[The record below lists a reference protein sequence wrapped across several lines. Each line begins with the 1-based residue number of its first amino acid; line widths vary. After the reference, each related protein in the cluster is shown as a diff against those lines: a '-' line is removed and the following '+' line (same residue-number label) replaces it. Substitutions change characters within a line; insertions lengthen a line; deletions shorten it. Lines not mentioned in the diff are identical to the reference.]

1 MWRLL
6 RELSIRS
13 SIPKQTVF
21 ASIGCCD
28 GKAML
33 WQGAGNTAQQSH
45 ALHVAQ
51 HRFCDLLSYRGI
63 REYWNSHQR
72 PSIIAPKLREP
83 LRPRAG
89 ARDSGVRSLLASAL
103 RSEHGSLLEQLCTPG
118 TQALH
123 TVRQR
128 LTLLA

>member
-33 WQGAGNTAQQSH
+33 WQVAGNTAQQSYV
-45 ALHVAQ
+45 LHVAQ
-51 HRFCDLLSYRGI
+51 HRFCDLLSYRG
-63 REYWNSHQR
+63 
-72 PSIIAPKLREP
+72 
-83 LRPRAG
+83 
-89 ARDSGVRSLLASAL
+89 VLAKGFTAQCI
-103 RSEHGSLLEQLCTPG
+103 RSELLP
-118 TQALH
+118 
-123 TVRQR
+123 
-128 LTLLA
+128 TLSSPIEEKFDIVDKPHLQT